1 MRLSSEDEKMEVTSR
16 RSPSGQPIVARL
28 LTGLMMVALVAWF
41 IVELYPVLFLLN
53 TSLKTDSEILNAPFA
68 LPTGLNFWNYVSVWA
83 GEGANNR
90 PMALYMRNS
99 IVVTVGTLALLLA
112 VSSLA
117 GYALAR
123 GRFPGSAATQQT
135 FLLCL
140 AVPVHVLIIPVFFM
154 MDRFG
159 LRNDLLGLT
168 LMYTTMGVP
177 FTVLLM
183 RAYFL
188 SFPVEMEEAAQID
201 GCSRFGVFWRV
212 VIPVSRN
219 AIASMA
225 IINVSWVWSELFF
238 ALVLMDRSEAQT
250 MPLAVIAYAPKAMMG
265 ESTIG
270 PQFAAMVSAALPLI
284 LVYFLFQQQITK
296 GMTMGAIR

>member
-1 MRLSSEDEKMEVTSR
+1 MRLSSEKDDLEITERRASTGSPVAARILSR
-16 RSPSGQPIVARL
+16 V
-28 LTGLMMVALVAWF
+28 MMVALAVWF
-41 IVELYPVLFLLN
+41 IVELYPVIFLIN
-53 TSLKTDSEILNAPFA
+53 TSLKTDAEILSTPFA
-68 LPTGLNFWNYVSVWA
+68 LPAAFNFINYVRVWV
-83 GEGANNR
+83 GEGANNK
-90 PMALYMRNS
+90 PIALYLRNS
-99 IVVTVGTLALLLA
+99 IVVTVATLALLLA

-159 LRNDLLGLT
+159 LRNDLLGLS

-201 GCSRFGVFWRV
+201 GCSRIGVFWRV
-212 VIPVSRN
+212 VVPVSRN

-270 PQFAAMVSAALPLI
+270 PQFAAMVTAAMPLI
-284 LVYFLFQQQITK
+284 LVYFLFQRQITK

>member
-1 MRLSSEDEKMEVTSR
+1 MTNTRSGT
-16 RSPSGQPIVARL
+16 RSPAIARL
-28 LTGLMMVALVAWF
+28 LKGTLLAALVAWF
-41 IVELYPVLFLLN
+41 LIELYPVIFLLT
-53 TSLKTDSEILNAPFA
+53 TSFKTDSEILSAPFA
-68 LPTGLNFWNYVSVWA
+68 WPSGFHFANYVRVWL
-83 GEGANNR
+83 GEGANR

-99 IVVTVGTLALLLA
+99 IVVTASALALLLA
-112 VSSLA
+112 VSALA

-168 LMYTTMGVP
+168 FMYTTMGVP

-188 SFPVEMEEAAQID
+188 SFPVEMEEAALID
-201 GCSRFGVFWRV
+201 GCSRFGVFWRI

-225 IINVSWVWSELFF
+225 IINISWVWSELFF
-238 ALVLMDRSEAQT
+238 ALVLMDRSEWQT

-270 PQFAAMVSAALPLI
+270 PQFAAMVSAAMPLI
-284 LVYFLFQQQITK
+284 IVYFLFQRQITK

>member
-1 MRLSSEDEKMEVTSR
+1 MRLSSENGKLEMNGR
-16 RSPSGQPIVARL
+16 RTGTGASVVARL
-28 LTGLMMVALVAWF
+28 LSGIMMAALVVWF

-68 LPTGLNFWNYVSVWA
+68 LPTGLNFGNYVSVWM
-83 GEGANNR
+83 GEGVNNR
-90 PMALYMRNS
+90 PLALYMRNS

-154 MDRFG
+154 MNRFG

-250 MPLAVIAYAPKAMMG
+250 MPLAIIAYAPKAMMG

-270 PQFAAMVSAALPLI
+270 PQFAAMVSAAMPLI
-284 LVYFLFQQQITK
+284 IVYFLFQQQITK

>member
-1 MRLSSEDEKMEVTSR
+1 M
-16 RSPSGQPIVARL
+16 G
-28 LTGLMMVALVAWF
+28 
-41 IVELYPVLFLLN
+41 
-53 TSLKTDSEILNAPFA
+53 
-68 LPTGLNFWNYVSVWA
+68 